1 MKVQYIITLLL
12 DDYWSIIENI
22 LVIWMWESLNLKFSK
37 YPARMNVARKM
48 FELGLRIGEDGKIYC
63 GDLKISDSA
72 LAAATNVDRRVIK
85 STVDVIIADEELY
98 EIFSNV
104 IPAGTLLKNIAKNL
118 DLGVIEV
125 EAGEKSDGVLA
136 KVAWIMSEHNINIR
150 QAYAGDT
157 QLNKNPVLTIITD
170 DPIPGE
176 LLNEFIQVEGVL
188 KVSIL

>member
-1 MKVQYIITLLL
+1 
-12 DDYWSIIENI
+12 
-22 LVIWMWESLNLKFSK
+22 MWENLNLKLSK
-37 YPARMNVARKM
+37 YPARMNVAQKM

-85 STVDVIIADEELY
+85 STVDVIIADKELY
-98 EIFSNV
+98 EIFSNIV
-104 IPAGTLLKNIAKNL
+104 PAGTLIKNIAKNL
-118 DLGVIEV
+118 DLGVIEI

-136 KVAWIMSEHNINIR
+136 KVAWIMSKHKINIR

-157 QLNKNPVLTIITD
+157 KLNAKPVLTIITE

-176 LLNEFIQVEGVL
+176 LLNEFIKVDGVL